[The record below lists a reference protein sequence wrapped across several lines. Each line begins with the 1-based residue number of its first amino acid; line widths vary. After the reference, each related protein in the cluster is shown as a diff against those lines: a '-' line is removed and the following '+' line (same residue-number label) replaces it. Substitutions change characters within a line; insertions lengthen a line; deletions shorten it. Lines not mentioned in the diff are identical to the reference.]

1 MGEYDKSYSA
11 FKLPP
16 RKPEGNRI
24 QSSLSQ
30 RRTGTSIPQ
39 KGGSKDTSLKEET
52 YYEIEYDATPMPG
65 VGKFVLK
72 TQKIEK
78 PEKDEIRELFD
89 QMRDIARN
97 NRFVIYGSTKFYNEK
112 VRQENSRVF
121 YKQGMFMKDF
131 EDNYEESAAYK
142 EYFPYYQMMGYR
154 QLRTYFT
161 WRAQVRKD
169 KIENT
174 SLSYAYLYLYE
185 LLNNIGVS
193 DPQEGLNKL
202 LSFWKEF
209 RGYHPDID
217 KYVLRWLKDYHIYY
231 DLPQSFAE
239 FVSQQGLSGQ
249 YPSLTGTED
258 RFDLYCTLSKYDIK
272 KSVFYSEERETLIR
286 DCFDFTM
293 DRLITVFQEHDID
306 LESAIFLPTKSR
318 AVWRPFQDALFYP
331 WMQQRDRSVVLSSK
345 EIYVC
350 SQNQWTYQ
358 TALTADSGRRL
369 VSYILKQMESVLR
382 QTMKFKYKITAGIDM
397 MHPTTVKRLKEA
409 GVALEQGI
417 TAAVTEFYREATKTV
432 VTVDRETLAK
442 IRKEA
447 LMTQEKLI
455 VPEEE
460 EIAKRPPMPIA
471 DQPDEQVDIAFRQ
484 DATSVPVYKDFRQ
497 VATPSSVYT
506 EPTGNDVWSELGKML
521 TQTEREALILTLCG
535 NANIKQFADVHGIM
549 LEVLADGINEKA
561 VDAMG
566 DSLLDD
572 DFMIYDD
579 YLEQVRIMLDAEMR
593 ER

>member
-30 RRTGTSIPQ
+30 RRTGTSIPHR
-39 KGGSKDTSLKEET
+39 GGSKDISLKEET

-78 PEKDEIRELFD
+78 PERDEVRELFD

-131 EDNYEESAAYK
+131 EDDYKDTVAYK

-161 WRAQVRKD
+161 WRTQVRKG
-169 KIENT
+169 KVEKN
-174 SLSYAYLYLYE
+174 SLSYAFLYLYE
-185 LLNNIGVS
+185 LLNNIGIA
-193 DPQEGLNKL
+193 DPQEGLDKL
-202 LSFWKEF
+202 LFFWQEF
-209 RGYHPDID
+209 RVFQPEID
-217 KYVLRWLKDYHIYY
+217 KYVLCWLKDYHIYY
-231 DLPQSFAE
+231 DLPKPFAE

-249 YPSLTGTED
+249 YPSLSGTED
-258 RFDLYCTLSKYDIK
+258 RFDLYCTLSKYDIR
-272 KSVFYSEERETLIR
+272 KSTFYTGEREKLLH
-286 DCFDFTM
+286 DCFDFIM
-293 DRLITVFQEHDID
+293 DRLTVLFQEHGID
-306 LESAIFLPTKSR
+306 LESEIFLPTKSR

-331 WMQQRDRSVVLSSK
+331 WRQQRDRSVVLSSK

-369 VSYILKQMESVLR
+369 VGYILKQMESVLR
-382 QTMKFKYKITAGIDM
+382 QTVRFKYKITAGIDM
-397 MHPTTVKRLKEA
+397 MHPITVKRLKEA
-409 GVALEQGI
+409 GIALEQNI

-432 VTVDRETLAK
+432 VTVDREALAK

-460 EIAKRPPMPIA
+460 EILVRQETMPL
-471 DQPDEQVDIAFRQ
+471 PVHVESTEGDI
-484 DATSVPVYKDFRQ
+484 
-497 VATPSSVYT
+497 
-506 EPTGNDVWSELGKML
+506 WSELGKTL
-521 TQTEREALILTLCG
+521 TRTEQEALLLTLEG
-535 NANIKQFADVHGIM
+535 NTNIKQFADAHGIM
-549 LEVLADGINEKA
+549 IEVLADGINEKA
-561 VDAMG
+561 VDAVG
-566 DSLLDD
+566 DSLLDNE
-572 DFMIYDD
+572 FMIYDD
-579 YLEQVRIMLDAEMR
+579 YQEQVRKMLDAEMR